1 MKVSEALKSMMKQKK
16 MTQSEVAERMG
27 KNQNS
32 VAMYLKNADSMRLD
46 NLMRMADVCG
56 YDIVLVDRNGEGE
69 SYVLGEGSEINGTKL
84 SQKMTDD
91 MREVVRGIIRE
102 EIANAMA
109 R

>member
-16 MTQSEVAERMG
+16 MTQSEVAEQMG

-46 NLMRMADVCG
+46 NLMRMVDVCG
-56 YDIVLVDRNGEGE
+56 YDVVLVDRNGDGE
-69 SYVLGEGSEINGTKL
+69 SYVLGDGSEIHGTML
-84 SQKMTDD
+84 PQKMTDG
-91 MREVVRGIIRE
+91 MREVVRGIVRE

-109 R
+109 K

>member
-16 MTQSEVAERMG
+16 MTQSEVAEQMG

-46 NLMRMADVCG
+46 NLMRMVDVCG
-56 YDIVLVDRNGEGE
+56 YDVVLVDRNGDGE

-84 SQKMTDD
+84 PEKVTED
-91 MREVVRGIIRE
+91 MREVIRSIVRKE
-102 EIANAMA
+102 LEKAMEK
-109 R
+109 

>member
-16 MTQSEVAERMG
+16 MTQSEVAEQMG

-46 NLMRMADVCG
+46 NLMRMVDVCG
-56 YDIVLVDRNGEGE
+56 YDVVLVDRNGEGE
-69 SYVLGEGSEINGTKL
+69 SYVLGEGSEIKGTKL
-84 SQKMTDD
+84 PEKVTED

-102 EIANAMA
+102 EIAKAMA
-109 R
+109 K